1 MLVVLLSLLFAVVA
15 QAQTDTGESGSGD
28 RDKGPGVTPRQFFQ
42 LPIPSNVRVVGSDY
56 TTVVVNWDA
65 VDEASYPGVEYIRL
79 ERSSNNST
87 WSNATTVSGYSGSA
101 SATGLTCGTR
111 YYFRVRALGYV
122 EPVEGDPSGSVSG
135 RTIPCPPPAPSGFS
149 GTAKDDSISAS
160 WSPVN
165 NGVGISRYNFGIR
178 KGSFWYSRS
187 VGTSTS
193 AEEFGLTAATYRIR
207 VQACGD
213 GVKYSTD
220 CGVFAE
226 VDVRIIGP
234 TATPIPTPTPTPI
247 STPAHTPTPTPTT
260 TQTATPTPTPTPT
273 PIPGPISGKLP
284 TPSGLKVTPQ
294 TVLRNPIARIS
305 WDPVPNAAGYLVEYK
320 RPTLQVVSTNSHAI
334 SVPGGAH
341 VSFTASAFG
350 LSTDELY
357 WITVTPTTDTLGFND
372 SCSDR
377 KEQRLYSGVADTS
390 LDLTV
395 YACGVTSGI
404 VEVEVNRF
412 YWPADFTALKFPGQ
426 DTSSWDFNI
435 DQFSFD
441 KGNNSSFALQVRV
454 AAINASTLTM
464 STPTPVPGEPENSD
478 PSETIVLIDTPII
491 RADGNNAQASLE
503 WTPIE
508 SILGTAYSGGTYSFR
523 YGMFGEHVVTI
534 RNSDPSDSLEFVQ
547 GFTHTELSWQPS
559 TLGSFSSSAPI
570 RNTVHTITGLNSE
583 EIYAIQ
589 LIYTPSGAGLPARVY
604 AGRYVYVYPSSTGP
618 IDDDPNDGFAPR
630 VATFPLEVRLPA
642 NRTYGYR
649 ICEDTFPADKR
660 AAWRNLI
667 VHAFEQWELAT
678 DGLVTMTHQGSQCAD
693 HSAEHSSAV
702 AAMQQMTAET
712 LTSQQSTM
720 VESFIGTLGT
730 YTFALDKNRELNEI
744 SALDES
750 VSPHIYY
757 AKIAASSELSEV
769 FGFLDCISTD
779 VAGCALHYSGSLT
792 TDIFLNVQDLD
803 AKDDSLDIPDNHIWH
818 PRPNLVFP
826 DACLPHSPA
835 YETLV
840 HEAGHAIG
848 IGGWR
853 RSKSSEERPS
863 FHTVFH
869 YEL

>member
-15 QAQTDTGESGSGD
+15 QAQTDTGDSGSGD
-28 RDKGPGVTPRQFFQ
+28 GDKGPGVTPQQFFQ

-65 VDEASYPGVEYIRL
+65 VDESVYPRVEYIRL

-101 SATGLTCGTR
+101 SATGLTCGTL

-122 EPVEGDPSGSVSG
+122 EPIEGDPSGSVSG
-135 RTIPCPPPAPSGFS
+135 RTTPCPPPAPSGFS

-165 NGVGISRYNFGIR
+165 NGVGISRYEFGIR

-193 AEEFGLTAATYRIR
+193 AKESGLTAATYKIR
-207 VQACGD
+207 VRACGD
-213 GVKYSTD
+213 GATYSTD

-226 VDVRIIGP
+226 ADVTVVP
-234 TATPIPTPTPTPI
+234 TETPTPTPTP
-247 STPAHTPTPTPTT
+247 STTQTATPTPTPTPTPTTTQTATPTPTPTPTPTT

-523 YGMFGEHVVTI
+523 YGMFGDHVVTI

-547 GFTHTELSWQPS
+547 GFTHTELGWQPS

-730 YTFALDKNRELNEI
+730 YTFALDKDRELNEI

-779 VAGCALHYSGSLT
+779 VTGCALHYSGSLT
-792 TDIFLNVQDLD
+792 TDIFLNVQSFVDKG
-803 AKDDSLDIPDNHIWH
+803 ASLDIPDDHLWH
-818 PRPNLVFP
+818 PRSEPS
-826 DACLPHSPA
+826 A
-835 YETLV
+835 
-840 HEAGHAIG
+840 AGC
-848 IGGWR
+848 
-853 RSKSSEERPS
+853 
-863 FHTVFH
+863 V
-869 YEL
+869 